1 MAEEKIIGID
11 LGTTNSVVAVM
22 EGGEVK
28 VIPNQEGNRLTPS
41 VVAFTDKGDR
51 LVGDPA
57 KRQAITNPRRTV
69 YSIKRFMGRRRKEVT
84 AEEKLVPYKIVGGP
98 NELVKVD
105 IDGKQYTPP
114 EISAMILRKLK
125 EAAEAYLG
133 HTVRK
138 AVITVPAYFNDA
150 QRQATIEAP
159 DRRLR
164 HRVGDRGP
172 RHRQEDAPAHA
183 HHQRADGGLAGLRPG
198 QEEEREDRRL

>member
-1 MAEEKIIGID
+1 QTKLQWLRNSSSPRPAPAAAHWGRGGGIRGGPDGCSERSTTVAEEKIIGID

-41 VVAFTDKGDR
+41 VVAFTDKGDI

-57 KRQAITNPRRTV
+57 KRQAVTNPRRTV
-69 YSIKRFMGRRRKEVT
+69 YSIKRFMGRRHNEVD

-98 NELVKVD
+98 SELVKVD

-114 EISAMILRKLK
+114 EISAKILRKLK

-150 QRQATIEAP
+150 QRQATI
-159 DRRLR
+159 
-164 HRVGDRGP
+164 
-172 RHRQEDAPAHA
+172 DAAKI
-183 HHQRADGGLAGLRPG
+183 
-198 QEEEREDRRL
+198 